1 MNTQEI
7 IDLENK
13 YVVQTYKRP
22 SFVLDRGEGVYVYDT
37 EGKGYLD
44 FLGGIAVNALGHRHL
59 AVVQAIQEQAGR
71 LLHVSNLYHTEPQAL
86 LARDLVEST
95 PGADQ
100 VYFCN
105 SGTEAVEACIKF
117 ARKWGQAHPSAG
129 GRAKTNFVAF
139 EHSFHGRTMGALA
152 LTSKERYRTPFE
164 PLMPGVHF
172 APFNDLAA
180 AQALIREVQPCG
192 VIVEAVQGEGGI
204 YPARPEFLQ
213 GLRAACDEVDALLIC
228 DEIQCGMGRTGA
240 LWGFEPSSILPDLI
254 TVAKPLGGGLP
265 IGAALAAER
274 VAALLEPGDHG
285 STFAANP
292 LICAVARAV
301 LGVVNRPEFLAAI
314 AEKGD
319 YLGEA
324 LSDLSARHAC
334 VGDVRGRGLMW
345 GIDTTLQ
352 TADVLAAGYEH
363 GILLGSSGEHTVRLL
378 PPYTV
383 EKAEIDKAVGLLD
396 QMFARLGQ

>member
-7 IDLENK
+7 IDLEIK
-13 YVVQTYKRP
+13 YVVQTYRRP
-22 SFVLDRGEGVYVYDT
+22 SFVLDRGEGAYVYDT
-37 EGKGYLD
+37 EGKAYLD
-44 FLGGIAVNALGHRHL
+44 FLGGIAVNALGHRHP
-59 AVVQAIQEQAGR
+59 AVVQAIEEQAGK
-71 LLHVSNLYHTEPQAL
+71 LLHVSNLYHTAPQAL
-86 LARDLVEST
+86 LARDLVESA
-95 PGADQ
+95 PGADR

-117 ARKWGQAHPSAG
+117 ARKWGQLHG
-129 GRAKTNFVAF
+129 GKTRFVAF

-152 LTSKERYRTPFE
+152 LTSKERYRAPFE

-172 APFNDLAA
+172 APFNDLAS

-204 YPARPEFLQ
+204 YPARPEFLR

-240 LWGFEPSSILPDLI
+240 LWGFEPSGILPDLI
-254 TVAKPLGGGLP
+254 SVAKPLGGGLP

-301 LGVVNRPEFLAAI
+301 LGVVNRPEFLAAV

-324 LSDLSARHAC
+324 LSDLASRHAC
-334 VGDVRGRGLMW
+334 VGEVRGRGLMW
-345 GIDTTLQ
+345 GVDTTLQ
-352 TADVLAAGYEH
+352 TADVLAAGYQH

-383 EKAEIDKAVGLLD
+383 EKAEIEQAVEKLD
-396 QMFARLGQ
+396 RIFGEIENNA

>member
-22 SFVLDRGEGVYVYDT
+22 SFVLDRGEGAYVYDT
-37 EGKGYLD
+37 EGKAYLD
-44 FLGGIAVNALGHRHL
+44 FLGGIAVNALGHRHP
-59 AVVQAIQEQAGR
+59 AVVQAIQEQAGK
-71 LLHVSNLYHTEPQAL
+71 LLHVSNLYHTAPQAL
-86 LARDLVEST
+86 LARDLVESA
-95 PGADQ
+95 PGADR

-117 ARKWGQAHPSAG
+117 ARKWGQAHG
-129 GRAKTNFVAF
+129 GKTNFVAF

-152 LTSKERYRTPFE
+152 LTAKERYRAPFE

-172 APFNDLAA
+172 APFNDLGA
-180 AQALIREVQPCG
+180 AQSLIKEVQPCG

-204 YPARPEFLQ
+204 YPARPGFLQ
-213 GLRAACDEVDALLIC
+213 GLRAVCDEIDALLIC
-228 DEIQCGMGRTGA
+228 DEIQCGMGRTGT
-240 LWGFEPSSILPDLI
+240 LWGFEPSGVLPDLI
-254 TVAKPLGGGLP
+254 SVAKPLGGGLP

-301 LGVVNRPEFLAAI
+301 LGVVNRPEFLTGVC
-314 AEKGD
+314 EKGD

-324 LSDLSARHAC
+324 LGDLASRHSC

-345 GIDTTLQ
+345 GVDTTLQ

-363 GILLGSSGEHTVRLL
+363 GLLLGSSGEHTVRLL
-378 PPYTV
+378 PPYTA
-383 EKAEIDKAVGLLD
+383 EKAEIDAAIQKLD
-396 QMFARLGQ
+396 WMFTKLG